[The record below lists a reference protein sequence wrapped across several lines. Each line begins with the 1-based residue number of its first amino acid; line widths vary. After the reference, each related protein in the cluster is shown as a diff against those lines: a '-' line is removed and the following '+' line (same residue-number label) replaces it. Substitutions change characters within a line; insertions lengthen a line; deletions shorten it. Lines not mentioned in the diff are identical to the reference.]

1 MCGKGFKSY
10 INQDFSIRSR
20 ENPVPHLEEKNNV
33 KTIKNMDSLHQ
44 PTIITTNNNSII
56 NSNKYSSPED
66 EVTSN
71 ICNYA
76 EKYQIKELL
85 QEYMKRII
93 LERPKEPV
101 KFFLK
106 QVTENPYTPPPSSI

>member
-1 MCGKGFKSY
+1 M
-10 INQDFSIRSR
+10 N
-20 ENPVPHLEEKNNV
+20 
-33 KTIKNMDSLHQ
+33 NMDSLQQ

-106 QVTENPYTPPPSSI
+106 QVTENPYTPPPPSI

>member
-1 MCGKGFKSY
+1 MDPISPA
-10 INQDFSIRSR
+10 STS
-20 ENPVPHLEEKNNV
+20 NNH
-33 KTIKNMDSLHQ
+33 T
-44 PTIITTNNNSII
+44 TTNTNL
-56 NSNKYSSPED
+56 NKYSSPED

-71 ICNYA
+71 ICSYA

-101 KFFLK
+101 KFMLK
-106 QVTENPYTPPPSSI
+106 QVTENPYTPPVVEK

>member
-1 MCGKGFKSY
+1 
-10 INQDFSIRSR
+10 
-20 ENPVPHLEEKNNV
+20 
-33 KTIKNMDSLHQ
+33 MDNTSS
-44 PTIITTNNNSII
+44 TVADNNS
-56 NSNKYSSPED
+56 NNNKYSSPED

-71 ICNYA
+71 ICSYA

-101 KFFLK
+101 KFMLK
-106 QVTENPYTPPPSSI
+106 QVTDNPYIPPPVEK

>member
-1 MCGKGFKSY
+1 MDPILAAST
-10 INQDFSIRSR
+10 
-20 ENPVPHLEEKNNV
+20 NND
-33 KTIKNMDSLHQ
+33 NA
-44 PTIITTNNNSII
+44 TTNTSI
-56 NSNKYSSPED
+56 SSKYLSPED

-71 ICNYA
+71 ICGYA

-101 KFFLK
+101 KFMLK
-106 QVTENPYTPPPSSI
+106 QVTENPYTPPPVEK